1 MLDNNN
7 YNEIKEKEEK
17 LINFM
22 NIKGLDGVIISK
34 ANNWS
39 WVTGGRDA
47 RIVYSKE
54 ANLVDLVITNDLQKY
69 CISTNVEAPRLE
81 KEDLNNLDY
90 KIISF
95 PWYDYSEKLK
105 IVKSLIGGKKFA
117 SDTAIEGAISLDSDF
132 DRLRYSLT
140 KNELKKYRLLGEWC
154 RDVVESAAK
163 EIEPGMT
170 EQVISGIVTGK
181 LGKKGIFCDVIMV
194 AADERIFSFR
204 HPLITSKKINKYVMI
219 LICASRWGLFL
230 AMTRL
235 VHFGKLPEELEIKI
249 RKVTEIDAKLI
260 VNTRP
265 DKAMKDFDM
274 IIPQAYKDAG
284 YPDMWK
290 MHYQGGP
297 IGYGDREY
305 EWEPNSEMGFYNNQ
319 AIAWNP
325 TITGTKSEDT
335 FLYIDG
341 NIEIVSLKSNGNW
354 PIIEHNIGGK
364 TILRPSI
371 LIR

>member
-1 MLDNNN
+1 MLDNN

-105 IVKSLIGGKKFA
+105 IVKSLIEGKKFA

-132 DRLRYSLT
+132 DKLRYSLT

-154 RDVVESAAK
+154 RDAVESTTK

-170 EQVISGIVTGK
+170 EQAISGIIVGK
-181 LGKKGIFCDVIMV
+181 LGKKGIFCDVIMA
-194 AADERIFSFR
+194 AADERIFDFR
-204 HPLITSKKINKYVMI
+204 HPLTADKKINKYVMI
-219 LICASRWGLFL
+219 LICASKWGLVL

-260 VNTRP
+260 ANTRP
-265 DKAMKDFDM
+265 DKVMKDFDK

-335 FLYIDG
+335 FLYVDG
-341 NIEIVSLKSNGNW
+341 NIEIISLKNNGNW
-354 PIIEHNIGGK
+354 PIIEHNIEGK
-364 TILRPSI
+364 TIPRPSI